1 MIDYKIHHSDST
13 AKIGKLFKA
22 IPLEPIGFLVTAYIL
37 GSGIHSFYNNDP
49 KMSQKMKRL
58 CMGSQVMTIL
68 IFVGYDGMNA
78 FTLQL
83 TPHAGSCVN
92 L

>member
-1 MIDYKIHHSDST
+1 MPCHSLLPRFGDTLLLQSW
-13 AKIGKLFKA
+13 
-22 IPLEPIGFLVTAYIL
+22 
-37 GSGIHSFYNNDP
+37 

-58 CMGSQVMTIL
+58 CMGSQFMTIL
-68 IFVGYDGMNA
+68 IFVGYAGMNA

-92 L
+92 LWTSPISPQNIGDLATYRKFSVRKKR